1 MSPAALKLHGGQRA
15 AFLHFKS
22 EGGQAQA
29 AILVGKKGGM
39 DTNKTLKDS
48 KAKGKN
54 GQGRKQLTGK
64 TLQRKQVEVEKA
76 MNGAQELIEEIMKS
90 VATFDG
96 LKKIDTDIKDY
107 TPEEV

>member
-29 AILVGKKGGM
+29 AILVGKN
-39 DTNKTLKDS
+39 TNKTLKDS